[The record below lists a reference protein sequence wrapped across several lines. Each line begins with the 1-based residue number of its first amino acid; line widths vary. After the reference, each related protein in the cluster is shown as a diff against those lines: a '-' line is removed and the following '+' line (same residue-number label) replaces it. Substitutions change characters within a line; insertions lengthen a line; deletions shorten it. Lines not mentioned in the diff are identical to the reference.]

1 MHKHLASCL
10 PRDKYSV
17 NDGSYHN
24 NSSCII
30 IAFFSHEWDWETF
43 LSALTMGQFPYLPE
57 DDIH

>member
-10 PRDKYSV
+10 PR
-17 NDGSYHN
+17 DGSYHN

-43 LSALTMGQFPYLPE
+43 LSALSMGQFPYLPE